1 MAVGAFTA
9 AQLRI
14 HGGLPTLLA
23 ALAGAAAAALAGVVV
38 GAGVVRLQRGL
49 VAVATWLF
57 AWTCA
62 LALAAFPSVSGGAEG
77 LLLPQG
83 PSTATLYELALALVA
98 LAALGYAALAHAP
111 FGLRLAAARLHRPA
125 AAAAGVPVARLRLA
139 AFAAAAAVGGLAGGL
154 AVQLAAVADAAT
166 FSPFLSFKLFVAVL
180 IGGALAALGPLAGV
194 IALGLVSAAAG
205 AVGSA
210 EGVSATRFHPLL
222 ASVLLLA
229 VLAMGGEGL
238 LRPGARRRSRLVT
251 LCYSAGSGRLAAR
264 GLRKVYGELVA
275 LEGLDLELSP
285 GEIVALTGP
294 NGSGK
299 TTALRLLAGTA
310 RPDGGT
316 VTLDCAVARTLQA
329 TATFGELTPLE
340 HALVASRRQHS
351 GPLRT
356 LFSTPKARAEAAR
369 AEAEARGLLERF
381 GLGAQADTRADQLTH
396 AEQRL
401 LAVATA
407 AATGAGVLLLD
418 EPSAGAAPADIA
430 RLESVLRALA
440 AEGTAILLVEHNLR
454 LVRSVADRVVA
465 LDAGRVA

>member
-1 MAVGAFTA
+1 
-9 AQLRI
+9 
-14 HGGLPTLLA
+14 
-23 ALAGAAAAALAGVVV
+23 
-38 GAGVVRLQRGL
+38 
-49 VAVATWLF
+49 
-57 AWTCA
+57 
-62 LALAAFPSVSGGAEG
+62 
-77 LLLPQG
+77 
-83 PSTATLYELALALVA
+83 
-98 LAALGYAALAHAP
+98 
-111 FGLRLAAARLHRPA
+111 PA
-125 AAAAGVPVARLRLA
+125 AAAAGVPVGRLRLA
-139 AFAAAAAVGGLAGGL
+139 AFAAAAAAGGLAGGL
-154 AVQLAAVADAAT
+154 SVQLAAVADAAT

-229 VLAMGGEGL
+229 VLALGGDGL
-238 LRPGARRRSRLVT
+238 LRPGLRRRSGLVT
-251 LCYSAGSGRLAAR
+251 RPHPGSPGRLHAR
-264 GLRKVYGELVA
+264 GLRKLYGELVA
-275 LEGLDLELSP
+275 LDGLDLELSP

-310 RPDGGT
+310 QPDGGS
-316 VTLDCAVARTLQA
+316 VSHDGAVARTLQA

-340 HALVASRRQHS
+340 HVLVAARRPH
-351 GPLRT
+351 GGLLRT
-356 LFSTPKARAEAAR
+356 LFSTPKARVEAGR

-418 EPSAGAAPADIA
+418 EPSAGAAPADLT
-430 RLESVLRALA
+430 RLGA
-440 AEGTAILLVEHNLR
+440 A
-454 LVRSVADRVVA
+454 
-465 LDAGRVA
+465 